1 MWYSYGNQ
9 MGSLEVI
16 MDIPTKQVISS
27 KWLPVRI
34 NESAQNRHGD
44 IFVVAQEPSRH
55 LFSLMQFQTNGDFDV
70 IAESGYNHL
79 NSLKVG
85 NQGVIVSN
93 SVRGSQQYL
102 MMDIAT
108 KEIRYRPEYPLYN
121 KIYNMTDQSLIEIES
136 SYSNESNLT
145 KGTSI
150 TYQSLH

>member
-1 MWYSYGNQ
+1 M
-9 MGSLEVI
+9 
-16 MDIPTKQVISS
+16 
-27 KWLPVRI
+27 
-34 NESAQNRHGD
+34 
-44 IFVVAQEPSRH
+44 VAQEPSRR